1 MTEKRV
7 VTIGVNINLGNYE
20 NLRLEV
26 TDTAEDEADVRNLA
40 EFLGHALDGFGMNNA
55 TTKAAIDKYKE
66 RVLDTHAPE
75 EEDWSEYKAVVGSIP
90 EPQENK
96 DAPEKEEKKETGDEN
111 LGEGEEEEIKGGKE
125 RKEEEET
132 VGEETEDEAAGDEEA
147 EERKE
152 EEELAEEETEAD
164 KEVEEE
170 AETKK
175 TTEKTWVPV
184 PIPAKPPV
192 PRPQPVKPAP
202 SPDGDYICEKCGA
215 PISKVQRDVSN
226 LFMGKT
232 LCKNCMK

>member
-96 DAPEKEEKKETGDEN
+96 DAPEKKETKEAG
-111 LGEGEEEEIKGGKE
+111 GEDTGEVEE

-132 VGEETEDEAAGDEEA
+132 AGDEEA

-175 TTEKTWVPV
+175 TTGKTWVPA

-202 SPDGDYICEKCGA
+202 SPDGEYICEKCGA

>member
-1 MTEKRV
+1 MTEKRI

-96 DAPEKEEKKETGDEN
+96 DAPEKKETKEAG
-111 LGEGEEEEIKGGKE
+111 GEDTGEVEE

-132 VGEETEDEAAGDEEA
+132 AGDEEA

-175 TTEKTWVPV
+175 TTEKTWVPA

-192 PRPQPVKPAP
+192 PRPQSVKPAP
-202 SPDGDYICEKCGA
+202 SPDGEYICEKCGA

>member
-1 MTEKRV
+1 MTEKRI

-75 EEDWSEYKAVVGSIP
+75 EEDWSEYKAVTNSIH
-90 EPQENK
+90 EPQENG
-96 DAPEKEEKKETGDEN
+96 DAPEKKETG
-111 LGEGEEEEIKGGKE
+111 GEDTGKAEEEEII
-125 RKEEEET
+125 EEET
-132 VGEETEDEAAGDEEA
+132 AGDEEA
-147 EERKE
+147 EEVKE
-152 EEELAEEETEAD
+152 EEELAEVETEAD
-164 KEVEEE
+164 KETEK
-170 AETKK
+170 ETEKKK
-175 TTEKTWVPV
+175 TAEKTWIPA
-184 PIPAKPPV
+184 PIPAKPPT
-192 PRPQPVKPAP
+192 PRPQTVKPAP
-202 SPDGDYICEKCGA
+202 SPDGEYICEKCGA

>member
-1 MTEKRV
+1 
-7 VTIGVNINLGNYE
+7 
-20 NLRLEV
+20 
-26 TDTAEDEADVRNLA
+26 
-40 EFLGHALDGFGMNNA
+40 GHALDGFGMNNA

-96 DAPEKEEKKETGDEN
+96 DAPEKKETKEAG
-111 LGEGEEEEIKGGKE
+111 GEDTGEVEE

-132 VGEETEDEAAGDEEA
+132 AGDEEA

-175 TTEKTWVPV
+175 TTGKTWVPA

-202 SPDGDYICEKCGA
+202 SPDGEYICEKCGA

>member
-75 EEDWSEYKAVVGSIP
+75 EEDWSEYKAVINPIP

-96 DAPEKEEKKETGDEN
+96 NAPEMKETG
-111 LGEGEEEEIKGGKE
+111 GEETGKAEEEEII
-125 RKEEEET
+125 EEET
-132 VGEETEDEAAGDEEA
+132 AGDVTEDEAAGDEET
-147 EERKE
+147 EEIKE
-152 EEELAEEETEAD
+152 EEELAEVETEAD
-164 KEVEEE
+164 KETEKE
-170 AETKK
+170 AEKKK
-175 TTEKTWVPV
+175 TTEKTWIPA
-184 PIPAKPPV
+184 PIPAKPPA

-202 SPDGDYICEKCGA
+202 SSDGEYICEKCGA

>member
-1 MTEKRV
+1 MTEKRI

-96 DAPEKEEKKETGDEN
+96 DAPEKKETKEAG
-111 LGEGEEEEIKGGKE
+111 GEDTGEVEE

-132 VGEETEDEAAGDEEA
+132 AGDEEA